1 MNKKL
6 RVALILS
13 VALVAALGMVM
24 VSAQGGDSLTNSTS
38 WTLQNLAST
47 TANVQVQ
54 FYSATGTGVPVA
66 SDTFTVSKSRAFYAP
81 TYPVVPANFNGGL
94 IASSDQ
100 PLASIA
106 NQLLVNNTTG
116 RTAYATYMGATSSS
130 VATTMYVPIVMR
142 KYGGLYDTEISVQNT
157 DTSDNNIT
165 IYYYD
170 ALGNEVVAAR
180 KTDTIK
186 AGQPKR
192 YPQSSATGLSDGFIG
207 AAKVVAGSPVAVILN
222 EFVGTPGNMYNQ
234 FYSFEGFA
242 SGSKTLYMPTV
253 FINGYGGF
261 NASASVQ
268 NLGGAPAHVTWYFYD
283 SGVTTGAVYSFTETI
298 AVAKSV
304 YFPFASYANTLINA
318 SAVDAGWVG
327 SIKIVSDQNLVGT
340 VNELNGNYI
349 AGSYRAFGSGAT
361 DLYYPTAFVKAYG
374 IDANTSYAIADVSGT
389 PGAVNVTVSYI
400 ADKEA
405 CPTCND
411 ANVTYNFTTADS
423 QYQPT
428 HMAATA
434 PSALGTGGVFVGSI
448 KIHVNTAG
456 KTINGTMNELI
467 NTVNGDGF
475 TAFDAFTN
483 P

>member
-6 RVALILS
+6 AIALALS
-13 VALVAALGMVM
+13 LALVFAVGTVL
-24 VSAQGGDSLTNSTS
+24 VSAQDTLVFNTS
-38 WTLQNLAST
+38 WTFQNLGTT

-54 FYSATGTGVPVA
+54 FYSTTGSGTPVA
-66 SDTFTVSKSRAFYAP
+66 SDTFTVSKSKAFYAP

-116 RTAYATYMGATSSS
+116 RTAYATYMGATASS
-130 VATTMYVPIVMR
+130 VANTMYVPIVMR

-157 DTSDNNIT
+157 ASGDNSIT

-170 ALGNEVVAAR
+170 AAGAEVVAAR

-186 AGQPKR
+186 GGQSQR
-192 YPQSSATGLSDGFIG
+192 YPQASATGLADGFIG
-207 AAKVVAGSPVAVILN
+207 AAKIVGSSPVAVILN
-222 EFVGTPGNMYNQ
+222 EFVGNAGHLYDQ
-234 FYSFEGFA
+234 FYSFEGMA
-242 SGSKTLYMPTV
+242 AGAKTIYMPTV

-261 NASASVQ
+261 NASASVY
-268 NLGGAPAHVTWYFYD
+268 NLGSVPANTTWYFYD
-283 SGVTTGAVYSFTETI
+283 SGVTTGPVYTLTKQI
-298 AVAKSV
+298 AVGYSV
-304 YFPFASYANTLINA
+304 YFPLEAYANTLINA

-327 SIKIVSDQNLVGT
+327 SIKIVSDQDLVGT
-340 VNELNGNYI
+340 VNELNGAYI

-361 DLYYPTAFVKAYG
+361 DLYFPTAFVKAYG

-389 PGAVNVTVSYI
+389 AGPVNVTVSYL

-405 CPTCND
+405 CPTCSD
-411 ANVTYNFTTADS
+411 ANVTYSFTTADS
-423 QYQPT
+423 QYQPS
-428 HMAATA
+428 HMAANA
-434 PSALGTGGVFVGSI
+434 SGALGTGGVFVGSI

-456 KTINGTMNELI
+456 KTINGTMNEII
-467 NTVNGDGF
+467 NTVNGDSF